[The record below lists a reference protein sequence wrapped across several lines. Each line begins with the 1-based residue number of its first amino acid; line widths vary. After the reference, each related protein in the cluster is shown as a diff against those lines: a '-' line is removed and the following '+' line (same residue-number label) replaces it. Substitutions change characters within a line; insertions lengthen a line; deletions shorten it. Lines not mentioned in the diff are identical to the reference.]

1 MHTHNPLFQYSSI
14 PLFPETNMMKK
25 LLNLEELIQIL
36 NPARREGKRIAW
48 TNGCFDIIHAGHV
61 DYLERSKAYG
71 DFLVVGLNSDE
82 SIKKLKGDNRPVF
95 SEKDRAK
102 VLSSIVYVDY
112 VVIFSDRSPIKMI
125 EFIKPDYYIKGGDYT
140 IDTIDQDERKVV
152 EVYGGEI
159 VLLPMVEG
167 VSSSIIVEK
176 IKKLSD
182 I

>member
-1 MHTHNPLFQYSSI
+1 MNKLVTLEQLTTIVNQ
-14 PLFPETNMMKK
+14 TRKNGKK
-25 LLNLEELIQIL
+25 IS
-36 NPARREGKRIAW
+36 W

-71 DFLVVGLNSDE
+71 DFLVVGLNSDA
-82 SIKKLKGDNRPVF
+82 SVKKLKGDNRPVF

-102 VLSSIVYVDY
+102 VLCSIVHLDY
-112 VVIFSDRSPIKMI
+112 VVIFSDKTPIRMI
-125 EFIKPDYYIKGGDYT
+125 ELLKPDYYIKGGDYT

-152 EVYGGEI
+152 EGYGGEI

-182 I
+182 L

>member
-1 MHTHNPLFQYSSI
+1 MNMINKLVTLEKLTQLFDQ
-14 PLFPETNMMKK
+14 
-25 LLNLEELIQIL
+25 
-36 NPARREGKRIAW
+36 ARSKRKQIAW

-71 DFLVVGLNSDE
+71 DSLVVGLNSDA
-82 SIKKLKGDNRPVF
+82 SVKKLKGDFRPIF
-95 SEKDRAK
+95 SELDRAR
-102 VLSSIVYVDY
+102 VLCSIVYVDY
-112 VVIFSDRSPIKMI
+112 VVIFSDKSPIKMI
-125 EFIKPDYYIKGGDYT
+125 QMLKPDYYIKGGDYT

-152 EVYGGEI
+152 EGYGGEI

-176 IKKLSD
+176 IRKLSD

>member
-1 MHTHNPLFQYSSI
+1 VDHLCFND
-14 PLFPETNMMKK
+14 PLFPETNVMNKLVTIAQLIEIINQARKNGKK
-25 LLNLEELIQIL
+25 
-36 NPARREGKRIAW
+36 IAW

-71 DFLVVGLNSDE
+71 DFLVVGLNSDA
-82 SIKKLKGDNRPVF
+82 SVKKLKGDNRPVF

-102 VLSSIVYVDY
+102 VLCSIVFVDY
-112 VVIFSDRSPIKMI
+112 VIIFSDKSPIKLL
-125 EFIKPDYYIKGGDYT
+125 ELLKPDYYIKGGDYT

-152 EVYGGEI
+152 EGYGGEI

-167 VSSSIIVEK
+167 ISSSIIVEK
-176 IKKLSD
+176 IRKLSD

>member
-1 MHTHNPLFQYSSI
+1 MNKLVTLEQ
-14 PLFPETNMMKK
+14 LTNIINQARKNGKK
-25 LLNLEELIQIL
+25 
-36 NPARREGKRIAW
+36 IAW

-71 DFLVVGLNSDE
+71 DFLVVGMNSDVSVKE
-82 SIKKLKGDNRPVF
+82 LKGDNRPVF

-102 VLSSIVYVDY
+102 VLSSIVYLDY
-112 VVIFSDRSPIKMI
+112 VVIFSDKTPIKMI

-152 EVYGGEI
+152 ESYGGEI